1 MGIQKETRKKNTIVC
16 SNLSNDLQKQYN
28 KRSTTVIKGDT
39 VKIMR
44 GEYKGVEG
52 KVEKINTGKGKL
64 SIEGV
69 QREKIKGGQVKV
81 QIHAS
86 NVILSS
92 LKLDDNY
99 RKNKIENK
107 EQINKSKNKSKQNA
121 EKKVRVGS
129 E

>member
-1 MGIQKETRKKNTIVC
+1 MKRKSNIIC
-16 SNLSNDLQKQYN
+16 SNLSNNLKKEYN
-28 KRSTTVIKGDT
+28 TKSLRIVKGDS

-52 KVEKINTGKGKL
+52 KVEKLNTLKGRL

-86 NVILSS
+86 NVRITS
-92 LKLDDNY
+92 LHLDDKY
-99 RKNKIENK
+99 RKNKIGNQ
-107 EQINKSKNKSKQNA
+107 EQINKSSRKQTVNTPEKNE
-121 EKKVRVGS
+121 EKK
-129 E
+129 

>member
-1 MGIQKETRKKNTIVC
+1 MKRKSSNI
-16 SNLSNDLQKQYN
+16 SANLSDNLRKDYGRK
-28 KRSTTVIKGDT
+28 STGVIKGDS

-52 KVEKINTGKGKL
+52 KVEKLNSERGRL

-86 NVILSS
+86 NVQITTLH
-92 LKLDDNY
+92 LDDDK
-99 RKNKIENK
+99 RKKKLQGKE
-107 EQINKSKNKSKQNA
+107 EQINKSSRKSTVSTS
-121 EKKVRVGS
+121 KK

>member
-1 MGIQKETRKKNTIVC
+1 MKSKSNNI
-16 SNLSNDLQKQYN
+16 SANLSANLKKDYRRKSV
-28 KRSTTVIKGDT
+28 RIIKGDS

-52 KVEKINTGKGKL
+52 KVEKINSRRGRL

-86 NVILSS
+86 NVQITS
-92 LKLDDNY
+92 LHMDDDKRKKKLQG
-99 RKNKIENK
+99 KE
-107 EQINKSKNKSKQNA
+107 EQINKSSRKSNMSTS
-121 EKKVRVGS
+121 KK

>member
-1 MGIQKETRKKNTIVC
+1 MKGKSNNIC
-16 SNLSNDLQKQYN
+16 SNLSDNLRKEY
-28 KRSTTVIKGDT
+28 KRKSLRIIKGDS

-52 KVEKINTGKGKL
+52 KVEKLNTLKGRL

-86 NVILSS
+86 NVRVTS
-92 LKLDDNY
+92 LHLDDKY
-99 RKNKIENK
+99 RKNKIGNQ
-107 EQINKSKNKSKQNA
+107 EQINKSSRKQIVKTPEKNEE
-121 EKKVRVGS
+121 EK
-129 E
+129 

>member
-1 MGIQKETRKKNTIVC
+1 MKRKSNNIC
-16 SNLSNDLQKQYN
+16 SNLSNNLKKGYN
-28 KRSTTVIKGDT
+28 RRSLRIVKGDS

-52 KVEKINTGKGKL
+52 KVEKLNTLKGRL

-86 NVILSS
+86 NVRITS
-92 LKLDDNY
+92 LHLDDKY
-99 RKNKIENK
+99 RKNKIGNQ
-107 EQINKSKNKSKQNA
+107 EQINKSSRKQTVKTPEKNE
-121 EKKVRVGS
+121 EKK
-129 E
+129 

>member
-1 MGIQKETRKKNTIVC
+1 MKRKSNNIC
-16 SNLSNDLQKQYN
+16 SNLSSNLKKEYN
-28 KRSTTVIKGDT
+28 RRSLRIVKGDS

-52 KVEKINTGKGKL
+52 KVEKLNTLKGRL

-86 NVILSS
+86 NVRIMS
-92 LKLDDNY
+92 LLLDDKY
-99 RKNKIENK
+99 RKNKIGNQ
-107 EQINKSKNKSKQNA
+107 EQINKSSRKQTVKTPEKNE
-121 EKKVRVGS
+121 EKK
-129 E
+129 

>member
-1 MGIQKETRKKNTIVC
+1 MKRKSNNIC
-16 SNLSNDLQKQYN
+16 SNLSSNLKKEYN
-28 KRSTTVIKGDT
+28 RKSLRIVKGDS

-52 KVEKINTGKGKL
+52 KVEKLNTVKGRL

-86 NVILSS
+86 NVRIMS
-92 LKLDDNY
+92 LHLDDKY
-99 RKNKIENK
+99 RKNKIGNQ
-107 EQINKSKNKSKQNA
+107 EQINKSSRKQTVKTPEKN
-121 EKKVRVGS
+121 EERS
-129 E
+129 EN

>member
-1 MGIQKETRKKNTIVC
+1 MKRKSNNIC
-16 SNLSNDLQKQYN
+16 SNLSSNLKKEYN
-28 KRSTTVIKGDT
+28 RKSLRIVKGDS

-52 KVEKINTGKGKL
+52 KVEKLNTIKGRL

-86 NVILSS
+86 NVRIMS
-92 LKLDDNY
+92 LHLDDKY
-99 RKNKIENK
+99 RKNKIGNQ
-107 EQINKSKNKSKQNA
+107 EQINKSSRKQTVKTPEKN
-121 EKKVRVGS
+121 EERS
-129 E
+129 EN

>member
-1 MGIQKETRKKNTIVC
+1 MKRKSNNIC
-16 SNLSNDLQKQYN
+16 SNLSSNLKKEYN
-28 KRSTTVIKGDT
+28 RKSLRIVKGDS

-52 KVEKINTGKGKL
+52 KVEKLNTVKGRL

-86 NVILSS
+86 NVRIMS
-92 LKLDDNY
+92 LQLDDKY
-99 RKNKIENK
+99 RKNKLGNQ
-107 EQINKSKNKSKQNA
+107 EQINKSSKKQTVKTPEKN
-121 EKKVRVGS
+121 EERS
-129 E
+129 EN

>member
-1 MGIQKETRKKNTIVC
+1 MKRKSNNIC
-16 SNLSNDLQKQYN
+16 SNLSSNLKKEYN
-28 KRSTTVIKGDT
+28 RKSLRIVKGDS

-52 KVEKINTGKGKL
+52 KVEKLNTVKGRL

-86 NVILSS
+86 NVRIMS
-92 LKLDDNY
+92 LQLDDKY
-99 RKNKIENK
+99 RKNKLGNQ
-107 EQINKSKNKSKQNA
+107 EQINKSSRKQTVKTPEKNV
-121 EKKVRVGS
+121 ETS
-129 E
+129 EN

>member
-1 MGIQKETRKKNTIVC
+1 MKRKSNNIC
-16 SNLSNDLQKQYN
+16 SNLSSNLKKEYN
-28 KRSTTVIKGDT
+28 RKSLRIVKGDS

-52 KVEKINTGKGKL
+52 KVEKLNTVKGRL

-86 NVILSS
+86 NVRIMS
-92 LKLDDNY
+92 LHLDDKY
-99 RKNKIENK
+99 RKNKIGNQ
-107 EQINKSKNKSKQNA
+107 EQINKSSRKQRVKTPEKN
-121 EKKVRVGS
+121 EERS
-129 E
+129 EN

>member
-1 MGIQKETRKKNTIVC
+1 MKRKSNNIC
-16 SNLSNDLQKQYN
+16 SNLSINLKKEYN
-28 KRSTTVIKGDT
+28 RKSLRIVKGDS

-52 KVEKINTGKGKL
+52 KVEKLDTLKGRL

-86 NVILSS
+86 NVRIMS
-92 LKLDDNY
+92 LQLDDKY
-99 RKNKIENK
+99 RKNKIGNQ
-107 EQINKSKNKSKQNA
+107 EQINKSSRKQTVKTPEKN
-121 EKKVRVGS
+121 EERS
-129 E
+129 EN

>member
-1 MGIQKETRKKNTIVC
+1 MKRKSNNIC
-16 SNLSNDLQKQYN
+16 SNLSINLKKEYSR
-28 KRSTTVIKGDT
+28 KSLRIVKGDS

-52 KVEKINTGKGKL
+52 KVEKLNTIKGRL

-86 NVILSS
+86 NVRIMS
-92 LKLDDNY
+92 LHLDDKY
-99 RKNKIENK
+99 RKNKIGNQ
-107 EQINKSKNKSKQNA
+107 EQINKSSRKQTVKTPEKN
-121 EKKVRVGS
+121 EERS
-129 E
+129 EN

>member
-1 MGIQKETRKKNTIVC
+1 MRRKSNNIC
-16 SNLSNDLQKQYN
+16 SNLSSNLKKEYN
-28 KRSTTVIKGDT
+28 RRSLRIVKGDS

-52 KVEKINTGKGKL
+52 KVEKLNTLKGRL

-86 NVILSS
+86 NVRIMS
-92 LKLDDNY
+92 LLLDDKY
-99 RKNKIENK
+99 RKNKIGNQ
-107 EQINKSKNKSKQNA
+107 EQINKSSRKQTVKTPEKNE
-121 EKKVRVGS
+121 EKK
-129 E
+129 

>member
-1 MGIQKETRKKNTIVC
+1 LSEKKMKRKSNNIC
-16 SNLSNDLQKQYN
+16 SNLSSNLKKEYN
-28 KRSTTVIKGDT
+28 RRSLRIVKGDS

-52 KVEKINTGKGKL
+52 KVEKLNTLKGRL

-86 NVILSS
+86 NVRIMS
-92 LKLDDNY
+92 LHLDDKY
-99 RKNKIENK
+99 RKNKIENQ
-107 EQINKSKNKSKQNA
+107 EQINKSSRKQTVKTPEKNE
-121 EKKVRVGS
+121 EKK
-129 E
+129 

>member
-1 MGIQKETRKKNTIVC
+1 MVMRKGSVEKSSIVC
-16 SNLSNDLQKQYN
+16 SNLSDDLKKQYN
-28 KRSTTVIKGDT
+28 KRSTSVIKGDT

-81 QIHAS
+81 LIHAS
-86 NVILSS
+86 NVKISS

-107 EQINKSKNKSKQNA
+107 EQINKSKKQGKLQKT
-121 EKKVRVGS
+121 EKK
-129 E
+129 

>member
-1 MGIQKETRKKNTIVC
+1 MVFKKEFVKKNNSVY
-16 SNLSNDLQKQYN
+16 SNLSEDLKKQYN
-28 KRSTTVIKGDT
+28 KRSVSVIKGDT

-52 KVEKINTGKGKL
+52 KVEKINSIKGRL

-86 NVILSS
+86 NVIISS
-92 LKLDDNY
+92 LKLDDDY

-107 EQINKSKNKSKQNA
+107 NNNGKVEKDGNKSD
-121 EKKVRVGS
+121 KK
-129 E
+129 

>member
-1 MGIQKETRKKNTIVC
+1 MKRKSNNIC
-16 SNLSNDLQKQYN
+16 SNLSSNLKKEYN
-28 KRSTTVIKGDT
+28 RKSLRIVKGDS

-52 KVEKINTGKGKL
+52 KVEKLNTVKGRL

-86 NVILSS
+86 NVRIMS
-92 LKLDDNY
+92 LQLDDKY
-99 RKNKIENK
+99 RKNKLGNQ
-107 EQINKSKNKSKQNA
+107 EQINKSSRKQTVKTPEKNE
-121 EKKVRVGS
+121 EKK
-129 E
+129 

>member
-1 MGIQKETRKKNTIVC
+1 MSIVKTKNNKNINTVS
-16 SNLSNDLQKQYN
+16 SNLSDGLKKQYN
-28 KRSTTVIKGDT
+28 KRSLNVIKGDT

-52 KVEKINTGKGKL
+52 KVEKINALNGRL

-81 QIHAS
+81 QIHSS
-86 NVILSS
+86 NVVISS
-92 LKLDDNY
+92 LKLDDQY

-107 EQINKSKNKSKQNA
+107 LQENKSKK
-121 EKKVRVGS
+121 EKK
-129 E
+129 

>member
-1 MGIQKETRKKNTIVC
+1 MKMRKKTSNI
-16 SNLSNDLQKQYN
+16 SANLSDSLRKDYGR
-28 KRSTTVIKGDT
+28 KTVHIIKGDS

-52 KVEKINTGKGKL
+52 KVEKLNSMRGRL

-86 NVILSS
+86 NVQITS
-92 LKLDDNY
+92 LHLDDDK
-99 RKNKIENK
+99 RKKK
-107 EQINKSKNKSKQNA
+107 LQGKQEQINKSSRKTNASTSKK
-121 EKKVRVGS
+121 E
-129 E
+129 

>member
-1 MGIQKETRKKNTIVC
+1 MVIEKGSVIKNSTVC
-16 SNLSNDLQKQYN
+16 SHLSEDLKKQYK
-28 KRSTTVIKGDT
+28 KRSTSVIKGDT
-39 VKIMR
+39 VKIIR

-86 NVILSS
+86 NVQISS

-107 EQINKSKNKSKQNA
+107 EQINKSKKQSKQKT
-121 EKKVRVGS
+121 EKK
-129 E
+129 

>member
-1 MGIQKETRKKNTIVC
+1 MSEKKMKRKSNNIC
-16 SNLSNDLQKQYN
+16 SNLSSNLKKEYN
-28 KRSTTVIKGDT
+28 RRSLRIVKGDS

-52 KVEKINTGKGKL
+52 KVEKLNTLKGRL

-86 NVILSS
+86 NVRIMS
-92 LKLDDNY
+92 LLLDDKY
-99 RKNKIENK
+99 RKNKIGNQ
-107 EQINKSKNKSKQNA
+107 EQINKSSRKQTVKTPEKNE
-121 EKKVRVGS
+121 EKK
-129 E
+129 

>member
-1 MGIQKETRKKNTIVC
+1 MVLEKGNTKKKSTVY
-16 SNLSNDLQKQYN
+16 SNLSEDLKKQYN
-28 KRSTTVIKGDT
+28 KRSVSVIKGDT

-52 KVEKINTGKGKL
+52 KVEKINTESGRL

-86 NVILSS
+86 NVVISS
-92 LKLDDNY
+92 LKLDDDF

-107 EQINKSKNKSKQNA
+107 EKDNKSNEKNRNKSDK
-121 EKKVRVGS
+121 R
-129 E
+129 

>member
-1 MGIQKETRKKNTIVC
+1 MKKKSNNIC
-16 SNLSNDLQKQYN
+16 SNLSNNLKKEYN
-28 KRSTTVIKGDT
+28 TKSMRIVKGDS

-52 KVEKINTGKGKL
+52 KVEKLNTVKGRL

-86 NVILSS
+86 NVRITS
-92 LKLDDNY
+92 LHLDDKY
-99 RKNKIENK
+99 RKNKIGNQ
-107 EQINKSKNKSKQNA
+107 EQINKSSKKQIVNTPEKNE
-121 EKKVRVGS
+121 EKK
-129 E
+129 

>member
-1 MGIQKETRKKNTIVC
+1 MVFKREFVKKNSAVY
-16 SNLSNDLQKQYN
+16 SNLSEDLKKQYN
-28 KRSTTVIKGDT
+28 KRSVSVIKGDT

-52 KVEKINTGKGKL
+52 KVEKINSIKGRL

-86 NVILSS
+86 NVIISS
-92 LKLDDNY
+92 LKLDDDY

-107 EQINKSKNKSKQNA
+107 NNDGKVEKDGNKSD
-121 EKKVRVGS
+121 KK
-129 E
+129 

>member
-1 MGIQKETRKKNTIVC
+1 MKRKSNNIC
-16 SNLSNDLQKQYN
+16 SNLSNNLKKEYN
-28 KRSTTVIKGDT
+28 TRSLRIVKGDS

-52 KVEKINTGKGKL
+52 KVEKLNTLKGRL

-86 NVILSS
+86 NVRITS
-92 LKLDDNY
+92 LHLDDKY
-99 RKNKIENK
+99 RKNKIGNQ
-107 EQINKSKNKSKQNA
+107 EQINKSSRIQTVNTPEKNE
-121 EKKVRVGS
+121 EKK
-129 E
+129 

>member
-1 MGIQKETRKKNTIVC
+1 MKRKSNNIC
-16 SNLSNDLQKQYN
+16 SNLSINLKKEYN
-28 KRSTTVIKGDT
+28 RKSLRIVKGDS

-52 KVEKINTGKGKL
+52 KVEKLDTLKGRL

-86 NVILSS
+86 NVRIMS
-92 LKLDDNY
+92 LQLDDKY
-99 RKNKIENK
+99 RKNKIGNQ
-107 EQINKSKNKSKQNA
+107 EQINKSSRKQTVKKPEKN
-121 EKKVRVGS
+121 EERS
-129 E
+129 EN

>member
-1 MGIQKETRKKNTIVC
+1 MKRKSNNIC
-16 SNLSNDLQKQYN
+16 SNLSNNLKKQYN
-28 KRSTTVIKGDT
+28 TKSLRIVKGDS

-52 KVEKINTGKGKL
+52 KVEKLNTLKGRL

-86 NVILSS
+86 NVRITS
-92 LKLDDNY
+92 LHLDDKY
-99 RKNKIENK
+99 RKNKIGNQ
-107 EQINKSKNKSKQNA
+107 EQINKSSRKQTVIHLKKMRKKSEN
-121 EKKVRVGS
+121 
-129 E
+129 